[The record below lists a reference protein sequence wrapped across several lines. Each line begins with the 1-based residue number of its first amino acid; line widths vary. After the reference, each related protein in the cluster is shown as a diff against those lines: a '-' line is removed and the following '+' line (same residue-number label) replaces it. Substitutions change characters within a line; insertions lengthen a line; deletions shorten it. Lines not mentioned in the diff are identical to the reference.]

1 LFFQHP
7 TCGAG
12 ILHDGGEPVEEMK
25 KMADSKKTGGWI
37 GIGYPQGDL
46 FADTS
51 QRTIFTP
58 LPNVF

>member
-1 LFFQHP
+1 V
-7 TCGAG
+7 G
-12 ILHDGGEPVEEMK
+12 ILHEGGEPVEEMRR
-25 KMADSKKTGGWI
+25 MADNKKTGGWI

-46 FADTS
+46 FDDTS